1 MRAVVAVVACAL
13 FFGAACPKTPPTV
26 VDAGSIEV
34 KTDDTRV
41 GEGIV
46 PVLEDKGPPDPRAAR
61 LCRAVHGLVAERKAA
76 CCEPASDAGV
86 QSGMNNVEAACT
98 SAVSAALKGKSTTI
112 DEAKLAACEQA
123 QQAEL
128 KDCGWVR
135 ALPPA
140 PAEACTSLLAGTL
153 GEGARCRSSAECTSG
168 MRCHGASLLDPG
180 RCGPPRPARA
190 PCGAAVDAL
199 AVAVGQQ
206 SIERD
211 HPECAGMCVL
221 GRCAETAKAGAPC
234 RAARECGAGNRCE
247 EGVCKAGLVALGG
260 ACKGAG
266 CVEGARCSDGKCT
279 ALAQAGGMCR
289 DDFDCARGGC
299 VKPAGGAPSAT
310 STGTCGMRC
319 TSWRDLNAKPL

>member
-1 MRAVVAVVACAL
+1 MRAVAMCAL
-13 FFGAACPKTPPTV
+13 LAVTACPKTPAV
-26 VDAGSIEV
+26 VDAGTVEAPNN
-34 KTDDTRV
+34 DDTR
-41 GEGIV
+41 GGDGIV
-46 PVLEDKGPPDPRAAR
+46 PILEDKGPPDPRAAR

-76 CCEPASDAGV
+76 CCDAPSDGGPAGATIAS
-86 QSGMNNVEAACT
+86 NVEAACA

-112 DEAKLAACEQA
+112 DEAKLTACEQA

-135 ALPPA
+135 ALPPPSA
-140 PAEACTSLLAGTL
+140 DACTSLLAGTL
-153 GEGARCRSSAECTSG
+153 GEGARCRSSAECTKG

-211 HPECAGMCVL
+211 HPECVGLCVL
-221 GRCAETAKAGAPC
+221 GRCTETAKTGAPC
-234 RAARECGAGNRCE
+234 RAARECGEGNRCE
-247 EGVCKAGLVALGG
+247 DGVCKAGLVAVGG
-260 ACKGAG
+260 ACKGAS
-266 CVEGARCSDGKCT
+266 CAEGARCTDGKCA
-279 ALAQAGGMCR
+279 ALAQSGGACR
-289 DDFDCARGGC
+289 DDFDCTRGGC
-299 VKPAGGAPSAT
+299 VKAAGAAPT

-319 TSWRDLNAKPL
+319 TSWRDLKP